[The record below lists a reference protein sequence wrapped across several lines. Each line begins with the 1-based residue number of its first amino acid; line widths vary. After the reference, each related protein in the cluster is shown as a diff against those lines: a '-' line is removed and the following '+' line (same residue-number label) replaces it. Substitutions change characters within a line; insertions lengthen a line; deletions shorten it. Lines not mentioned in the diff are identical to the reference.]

1 MIIRHSLPASQA
13 DAGRQTASASSA
25 QEEGNFSSELKKQLS
40 SAEKPE
46 TQESHLSQDKPK
58 KPTDKKM
65 QLAETASAAATP
77 ALPADPLAEAAKNL
91 ALPLDA
97 TAADALLAQG
107 VKTAQATTE
116 LAALPPV
123 TAEPTLATATPASPL
138 IAGALPVETQTSAP
152 LAQVNFTAALEEQT
166 SKQAGEAN
174 PAPAGMKPQTPEQ
187 AARPPASL
195 AESVVE
201 GKPQSLTPSDS
212 STASAQLSATAP
224 VSESLTNALH
234 NLKAAEPV
242 ATPHIVAQAAPV
254 TATAAAT
261 AISTSTVA
269 TATLQA
275 EVGTPA
281 WQQSL
286 GQQIAVFSRNGVH
299 HAELRL
305 HPEELGALQ
314 VSLRVNNDQAQVHF
328 VSDSHH
334 VRAALESAMP
344 HLRTQLEESGISLGQ
359 SSVGAD
365 TSSSAGDAH
374 GDRASGQ
381 GKSESGL
388 GDRGVSSEEEA
399 PVITRVMHYSRG
411 INTFA

>member
-1 MIIRHSLPASQA
+1 MIIRHSLPASPV

-25 QEEGNFSSELKKQLS
+25 QEEGHFAGELKKQLS
-40 SAEKPE
+40 SGE
-46 TQESHLSQDKPK
+46 TQEARQNGAPQDKAK
-58 KPTDKKM
+58 KPADKKV
-65 QLAETASAAATP
+65 QLADVMPATP
-77 ALPADPLAEAAKNL
+77 AQSADLLTQAATNL
-91 ALPLDA
+91 ATPLDA
-97 TAADALLAQG
+97 TATDALLAQG
-107 VKTAQATTE
+107 VQTAQAD
-116 LAALPPV
+116 LAALPQV
-123 TAEPTLATATPASPL
+123 SADPTLAAAVPTSPL
-138 IAGALPVETQTSAP
+138 LAAALPVEPQAGDP
-152 LAQVNFTAALEEQT
+152 LTQVNFTAVLDEQKPT
-166 SKQAGEAN
+166 QDL
-174 PAPAGMKPQTPEQ
+174 PAGVKPQPSRPEAQ
-187 AARPPASL
+187 PAMPVT
-195 AESVVE
+195 ESAVE
-201 GKPQSLTPSDS
+201 GKAQSLTPADS
-212 STASAQLSATAP
+212 SAQATSPAAAP
-224 VSESLTNALH
+224 LSESLTQALH
-234 NLKAAEPV
+234 NLKGAEPV

-254 TATAAAT
+254 TATAPAT

-328 VSDSHH
+328 VSESHH

-344 HLRTQLEESGISLGQ
+344 NLRTMLEESGISLGQ

-374 GDRASGQ
+374 SGHTSGQ
-381 GKSESGL
+381 GKSESGE
-388 GDRGVSSEEEA
+388 GDLTISSEEES
-399 PVITRVMHYSRG
+399 PVVTRVMHYSRG

>member
-1 MIIRHSLPASQA
+1 MIIRHSLPASPV

-25 QEEGNFSSELKKQLS
+25 QEEGHFAGELKKQLS
-40 SAEKPE
+40 SGE
-46 TQESHLSQDKPK
+46 TQEARQNGAPQDKAK
-58 KPTDKKM
+58 KPADKKV
-65 QLAETASAAATP
+65 QLADVMPAAPAQSADLLTQAAT
-77 ALPADPLAEAAKNL
+77 NL
-91 ALPLDA
+91 ATPLDA

-107 VKTAQATTE
+107 VQTAQAD
-116 LAALPPV
+116 LAALPQV
-123 TAEPTLATATPASPL
+123 SADPTLAAAVPASPL
-138 IAGALPVETQTSAP
+138 LAAALPVEPQAGDP
-152 LAQVNFTAALEEQT
+152 LTQVNFTAVLDEQKPT
-166 SKQAGEAN
+166 QDL
-174 PAPAGMKPQTPEQ
+174 PAGVKPQPSRPEAQ
-187 AARPPASL
+187 PAMPVT
-195 AESVVE
+195 ESAVE
-201 GKPQSLTPSDS
+201 GKAQSLTPADS
-212 STASAQLSATAP
+212 SAQATSPAAAP
-224 VSESLTNALH
+224 LSESLTQALH
-234 NLKAAEPV
+234 NLKGAEPV

-254 TATAAAT
+254 TATAPAT

-328 VSDSHH
+328 VSESHH

-344 HLRTQLEESGISLGQ
+344 NLRTMLEESGISLGQ

-374 GDRASGQ
+374 SGHASGQ
-381 GKSESGL
+381 GKSESGE
-388 GDRGVSSEEEA
+388 GDLTISSEEES
-399 PVITRVMHYSRG
+399 PVVTRVMHYSRG

>member
-1 MIIRHSLPASQA
+1 MIIRHSLPASPV

-25 QEEGNFSSELKKQLS
+25 QEEGHFAGELKKQLS
-40 SAEKPE
+40 SGE
-46 TQESHLSQDKPK
+46 TQEARQNGAPQDKAK
-58 KPTDKKM
+58 KPADKKV
-65 QLAETASAAATP
+65 QLADVMPATP
-77 ALPADPLAEAAKNL
+77 AQPADLLTQAATNL
-91 ALPLDA
+91 ATPLDA
-97 TAADALLAQG
+97 TAADVLLAQG
-107 VKTAQATTE
+107 VQTAQAD
-116 LAALPPV
+116 LAALPQV
-123 TAEPTLATATPASPL
+123 SADPTLAAAVPTSPL
-138 IAGALPVETQTSAP
+138 LAAALPVEPQAGDP
-152 LAQVNFTAALEEQT
+152 LTQVNFTAVLDEQKPT
-166 SKQAGEAN
+166 QDL
-174 PAPAGMKPQTPEQ
+174 PAGVKPQPSRPEAQ
-187 AARPPASL
+187 PAMPVT
-195 AESVVE
+195 ESAVE
-201 GKPQSLTPSDS
+201 GKAQSLTPADS
-212 STASAQLSATAP
+212 SAQATSPAAAP
-224 VSESLTNALH
+224 LSESLTQALH
-234 NLKAAEPV
+234 NLKGAEPV

-254 TATAAAT
+254 TATAPAT

-328 VSDSHH
+328 VSESHH

-344 HLRTQLEESGISLGQ
+344 NLRTMLEESGISLGQ

-374 GDRASGQ
+374 SGHASGQ
-381 GKSESGL
+381 GKSESGE
-388 GDRGVSSEEEA
+388 GDLTISSEEES
-399 PVITRVMHYSRG
+399 PVVTRVMHYSRG

>member
-1 MIIRHSLPASQA
+1 MIIRHSLPASPV

-25 QEEGNFSSELKKQLS
+25 QEEGHFAGELKKQLS
-40 SAEKPE
+40 SGE
-46 TQESHLSQDKPK
+46 TQEARQNGAPQDKAK
-58 KPTDKKM
+58 KPADKKV
-65 QLAETASAAATP
+65 QLADVTPATP
-77 ALPADPLAEAAKNL
+77 ALPADLLTQAASNL
-91 ALPLDA
+91 ATPLDASA

-107 VKTAQATTE
+107 VQTAQAD
-116 LAALPPV
+116 LAALPQV
-123 TAEPTLATATPASPL
+123 SADPTLAAAVPASPL
-138 IAGALPVETQTSAP
+138 LASALPVEPQAGDP
-152 LAQVNFTAALEEQT
+152 LTQVNFTAVLDEQKPT
-166 SKQAGEAN
+166 QDL
-174 PAPAGMKPQTPEQ
+174 PAGVKPQPSRPEAQ
-187 AARPPASL
+187 PAMPL
-195 AESVVE
+195 TESAVE
-201 GKPQSLTPSDS
+201 GKAQSLTPVDS
-212 STASAQLSATAP
+212 SAQATSPVAAP
-224 VSESLTNALH
+224 LSESLTQALH
-234 NLKAAEPV
+234 NLKGAEPV

-254 TATAAAT
+254 TATAPAP
-261 AISTSTVA
+261 AIATSTVA

-328 VSDSHH
+328 VSESHH

-344 HLRTQLEESGISLGQ
+344 NLRTMLEESGISLGQ

-374 GDRASGQ
+374 SGHTSGQ
-381 GKSESGL
+381 GKSENGQ
-388 GDRGVSSEEEA
+388 GDLTISSEEES
-399 PVITRVMHYSRG
+399 PVVTRVMHYSRG

>member
-1 MIIRHSLPASQA
+1 MIIRHSLPASPV

-25 QEEGNFSSELKKQLS
+25 QEEGHFAGELKKQLS
-40 SAEKPE
+40 SGEAQE
-46 TQESHLSQDKPK
+46 TRQNGAPQDKVK
-58 KPTDKKM
+58 KPADKKA
-65 QLAETASAAATP
+65 QLADATP
-77 ALPADPLAEAAKNL
+77 ATQALPADLLTQAATTLAM
-91 ALPLDA
+91 PLDA
-97 TAADALLAQG
+97 AAATADALLAQG
-107 VKTAQATTE
+107 VQTAQAD
-116 LAALPPV
+116 LAALPQV
-123 TAEPTLATATPASPL
+123 SADPTLAAAVPASPL
-138 IAGALPVETQTSAP
+138 LGAALPVEPQAGDP
-152 LAQVNFTAALEEQT
+152 LTQVNFTAVLDKVKPTEDL
-166 SKQAGEAN
+166 
-174 PAPAGMKPQTPEQ
+174 PAGVKPQPTRTEAQ
-187 AARPPASL
+187 PAMPL
-195 AESVVE
+195 AERAVE
-201 GKPQSLTPSDS
+201 GKAQSLTSADS
-212 STASAQLSATAP
+212 SALPTSPATAP
-224 VSESLTNALH
+224 LSESLTQALH
-234 NLKAAEPV
+234 NVKSAEPV

-254 TATAAAT
+254 TATAPAT
-261 AISTSTVA
+261 AIATSTVA

-328 VSDSHH
+328 VSESHH

-344 HLRTQLEESGISLGQ
+344 NLRTMLEESGISLGQ

-374 GDRASGQ
+374 SGHTSGQ
-381 GKSESGL
+381 GKSESGQ
-388 GDRGVSSEEEA
+388 GDLSVSSEEES
-399 PVITRVMHYSRG
+399 PVVTRVMHYSRG

>member
-1 MIIRHSLPASQA
+1 MP
-13 DAGRQTASASSA
+13 
-25 QEEGNFSSELKKQLS
+25 
-40 SAEKPE
+40 
-46 TQESHLSQDKPK
+46 
-58 KPTDKKM
+58 
-65 QLAETASAAATP
+65 ATP
-77 ALPADPLAEAAKNL
+77 AQPADLLTQAATNL
-91 ALPLDA
+91 ATPLDA
-97 TAADALLAQG
+97 TAADVLLAQG
-107 VKTAQATTE
+107 VQTAQAD
-116 LAALPPV
+116 LAALPQV
-123 TAEPTLATATPASPL
+123 SADPTLAAAVPASPL
-138 IAGALPVETQTSAP
+138 LAAALPVEPQAGDP
-152 LAQVNFTAALEEQT
+152 LTQVNFTAVLDEQKPT
-166 SKQAGEAN
+166 QDL
-174 PAPAGMKPQTPEQ
+174 PAGVKPQPSRPEAQ
-187 AARPPASL
+187 PAMPVT
-195 AESVVE
+195 ESAVE
-201 GKPQSLTPSDS
+201 GKAQSLTPADS
-212 STASAQLSATAP
+212 SAQATSPAAAP
-224 VSESLTNALH
+224 LSESLTQALH
-234 NLKAAEPV
+234 NLKGAEPV

-254 TATAAAT
+254 TATAPAT

-328 VSDSHH
+328 VSESHH

-344 HLRTQLEESGISLGQ
+344 NLRTMLEESGISLGQ

-374 GDRASGQ
+374 SGHASGQ
-381 GKSESGL
+381 GKSESGE
-388 GDRGVSSEEEA
+388 GDLTISSEEES
-399 PVITRVMHYSRG
+399 PVVTRVMHYSRG

>member
-1 MIIRHSLPASQA
+1 MIIRHSLPASPV

-25 QEEGNFSSELKKQLS
+25 QEEGHFAGELKKQLS
-40 SAEKPE
+40 SGEAQE
-46 TQESHLSQDKPK
+46 TRQNGAPQDKVK
-58 KPTDKKM
+58 KPADKKA
-65 QLAETASAAATP
+65 QLADATP
-77 ALPADPLAEAAKNL
+77 ATQALPADLLTQAATTLAM
-91 ALPLDA
+91 PLDA
-97 TAADALLAQG
+97 AAATADALLAQG
-107 VKTAQATTE
+107 VQTAQAD
-116 LAALPPV
+116 LAALPQV
-123 TAEPTLATATPASPL
+123 SADPTLAAAQPASPL
-138 IAGALPVETQTSAP
+138 LGAALPVEPQAGDP
-152 LAQVNFTAALEEQT
+152 LTQVNFTAVLDKEKPTQDL
-166 SKQAGEAN
+166 
-174 PAPAGMKPQTPEQ
+174 PAGVKPQPTRPEAQ
-187 AARPPASL
+187 PAMPL
-195 AESVVE
+195 AERAVE
-201 GKPQSLTPSDS
+201 GKAQSLTSADS
-212 STASAQLSATAP
+212 SALPTSPAAAP
-224 VSESLTNALH
+224 LSESLTQALH
-234 NLKAAEPV
+234 NVKSAEPV

-254 TATAAAT
+254 TATAPAT
-261 AISTSTVA
+261 AIATSTVA

-328 VSDSHH
+328 VSESHH

-344 HLRTQLEESGISLGQ
+344 NLRTMLEESGISLGQ

-374 GDRASGQ
+374 SGHTSGQ
-381 GKSESGL
+381 GKSESGQ
-388 GDRGVSSEEEA
+388 GDLSVSSEEES
-399 PVITRVMHYSRG
+399 PVVTRVMHYSRG

>member
-1 MIIRHSLPASQA
+1 MIIRHSLPASPV

-25 QEEGNFSSELKKQLS
+25 QEEGHFAGELKKQLS
-40 SAEKPE
+40 SGE
-46 TQESHLSQDKPK
+46 TQEARQNGAPQDKAK
-58 KPTDKKM
+58 KPADKKV
-65 QLAETASAAATP
+65 QLADVMPATP
-77 ALPADPLAEAAKNL
+77 AQSADLLTQAATNL
-91 ALPLDA
+91 ATPLDA

-107 VKTAQATTE
+107 VQTAQAD
-116 LAALPPV
+116 LAALPQV
-123 TAEPTLATATPASPL
+123 SADPTLAAAVPESPL
-138 IAGALPVETQTSAP
+138 LAAALPVEPQAGDP
-152 LAQVNFTAALEEQT
+152 LTQVNFTPVLDEQKPT
-166 SKQAGEAN
+166 QDL
-174 PAPAGMKPQTPEQ
+174 PAGVKPQPSRPEAQ
-187 AARPPASL
+187 PAMPVT
-195 AESVVE
+195 ESAVE
-201 GKPQSLTPSDS
+201 GKAQSLTPADS
-212 STASAQLSATAP
+212 SAQATSPAAAP
-224 VSESLTNALH
+224 LSESLTQAQH
-234 NLKAAEPV
+234 NLKGAEPV

-254 TATAAAT
+254 TATAPAT

-328 VSDSHH
+328 VSESHH

-344 HLRTQLEESGISLGQ
+344 NLRTMLEESGISLGQ

-374 GDRASGQ
+374 SGHASGQ
-381 GKSESGL
+381 GKSESGE
-388 GDRGVSSEEEA
+388 GDLTISSEEES
-399 PVITRVMHYSRG
+399 PVVTRVMHYSRG

>member
-1 MIIRHSLPASQA
+1 MIIRHSLPASPV

-25 QEEGNFSSELKKQLS
+25 QEEGRFAGELKKQLS
-40 SAEKPE
+40 SGE
-46 TQESHLSQDKPK
+46 TQEARQNGAPQDKAK
-58 KPTDKKM
+58 KPADKKV
-65 QLAETASAAATP
+65 QLADVMPATP
-77 ALPADPLAEAAKNL
+77 AQPADLLTQAATNL
-91 ALPLDA
+91 ATPLDA

-107 VKTAQATTE
+107 VQTAQAD
-116 LAALPPV
+116 LAALPQV
-123 TAEPTLATATPASPL
+123 SADPTLAAAVPASPL
-138 IAGALPVETQTSAP
+138 LAAALPVEPQAGDP
-152 LAQVNFTAALEEQT
+152 LTQVNFTPVLDEQKPT
-166 SKQAGEAN
+166 QDL
-174 PAPAGMKPQTPEQ
+174 PAGVKPQPSRPEAQ
-187 AARPPASL
+187 PAMPVT
-195 AESVVE
+195 ESAVE
-201 GKPQSLTPSDS
+201 GKAQSLTPADS
-212 STASAQLSATAP
+212 SAQATSPAAAP
-224 VSESLTNALH
+224 LSESLTQALH
-234 NLKAAEPV
+234 NLKGAEPV

-254 TATAAAT
+254 TATAPAT

-328 VSDSHH
+328 VSESHH

-344 HLRTQLEESGISLGQ
+344 NLRTMLEESGISLGQ

-374 GDRASGQ
+374 SGHASGQ
-381 GKSESGL
+381 GKSESGE
-388 GDRGVSSEEEA
+388 GDLTISSEEES
-399 PVITRVMHYSRG
+399 PVVTRVMHYSRG

>member
-1 MIIRHSLPASQA
+1 MIIRHSLPASPV

-25 QEEGNFSSELKKQLS
+25 QEEGHFAGELKKQLS
-40 SAEKPE
+40 SGE
-46 TQESHLSQDKPK
+46 TQEARQNGAPQDKAK
-58 KPTDKKM
+58 KPADKKV
-65 QLAETASAAATP
+65 QLADVTPATP
-77 ALPADPLAEAAKNL
+77 ALPADLLTQAATNL
-91 ALPLDA
+91 AAPLDA
-97 TAADALLAQG
+97 SVTAADALLAQG
-107 VKTAQATTE
+107 VQTAQAE
-116 LAALPPV
+116 LAALPQV
-123 TAEPTLATATPASPL
+123 SADPTLAAAVPASPL
-138 IAGALPVETQTSAP
+138 LAAALPVEPQAGDP
-152 LAQVNFTAALEEQT
+152 LTQVNFTAVLDEQKPT
-166 SKQAGEAN
+166 QDL
-174 PAPAGMKPQTPEQ
+174 PAGVKPQPSRPEAQ
-187 AARPPASL
+187 PAMPVT
-195 AESVVE
+195 ESAVE
-201 GKPQSLTPSDS
+201 GKAQSLTPADS
-212 STASAQLSATAP
+212 SALPTSPAAAP
-224 VSESLTNALH
+224 LSESLTQALH
-234 NLKAAEPV
+234 NLKGAEPV

-254 TATAAAT
+254 TATAT
-261 AISTSTVA
+261 APAIATSTVA

-328 VSDSHH
+328 VSESHH

-344 HLRTQLEESGISLGQ
+344 NLRTMLEEFGISLGQ

-374 GDRASGQ
+374 SGHASGQ
-381 GKSESGL
+381 GKSESGE
-388 GDRGVSSEEEA
+388 GDLTISSEEES
-399 PVITRVMHYSRG
+399 PVVTRVMHYSRG

>member
-1 MIIRHSLPASQA
+1 MIIRHSLPASPV

-25 QEEGNFSSELKKQLS
+25 QEEGHFAGELKKQLS
-40 SAEKPE
+40 SGEAQE
-46 TQESHLSQDKPK
+46 TRQHGAPQDKVK
-58 KPTDKKM
+58 KPADKKA
-65 QLAETASAAATP
+65 QLADVTPATP
-77 ALPADPLAEAAKNL
+77 ALPADLLTQAATNL
-91 ALPLDA
+91 AAPLDA
-97 TAADALLAQG
+97 SVTAADALLAQG
-107 VKTAQATTE
+107 VQTAQAE
-116 LAALPPV
+116 LAALPQV
-123 TAEPTLATATPASPL
+123 SADPTLAAAVPASPL
-138 IAGALPVETQTSAP
+138 LAAALPVEPQAGDP
-152 LAQVNFTAALEEQT
+152 LTQVNFTAVLDEQKPTQAL
-166 SKQAGEAN
+166 
-174 PAPAGMKPQTPEQ
+174 PAGVKPQPSRPEAQ
-187 AARPPASL
+187 PAMPL
-195 AESVVE
+195 TESAVE
-201 GKPQSLTPSDS
+201 GKAQSLTPADS
-212 STASAQLSATAP
+212 SAQATSPAAAP
-224 VSESLTNALH
+224 LSESLTQALH
-234 NLKAAEPV
+234 NLKGAEPV

-254 TATAAAT
+254 TTTAPAT

-328 VSDSHH
+328 VSESHH

-344 HLRTQLEESGISLGQ
+344 NLRTMLEESGISLGQ

-374 GDRASGQ
+374 SGHTSGQ
-381 GKSESGL
+381 GKSESGE
-388 GDRGVSSEEEA
+388 GDLTISSEEES
-399 PVITRVMHYSRG
+399 PVVTRVMHYSRG

>member
-1 MIIRHSLPASQA
+1 MIIRHSLPASPV

-25 QEEGNFSSELKKQLS
+25 QEEGHFAGELKKQLS
-40 SAEKPE
+40 SGE
-46 TQESHLSQDKPK
+46 TQEARQNGAPQDKAK
-58 KPTDKKM
+58 KPADKKV
-65 QLAETASAAATP
+65 QLADVMPATP
-77 ALPADPLAEAAKNL
+77 AQPADLLTQAATNL
-91 ALPLDA
+91 ATPLDA

-107 VKTAQATTE
+107 VQTAQAD
-116 LAALPPV
+116 LAALPQV
-123 TAEPTLATATPASPL
+123 SADPTLAAAVPTSPL
-138 IAGALPVETQTSAP
+138 LAAALPVEPQAGDP
-152 LAQVNFTAALEEQT
+152 LTQVNFTAVLDEQKPT
-166 SKQAGEAN
+166 QDL
-174 PAPAGMKPQTPEQ
+174 PAGVKPQPSRPEAQ
-187 AARPPASL
+187 PAMPVT
-195 AESVVE
+195 ESAVE
-201 GKPQSLTPSDS
+201 GKAQSLTPADS
-212 STASAQLSATAP
+212 SAQATSPAAAP
-224 VSESLTNALH
+224 LSESLTQALH
-234 NLKAAEPV
+234 NLKGAEPV

-254 TATAAAT
+254 TATAPAT

-269 TATLQA
+269 TATLQP

-328 VSDSHH
+328 VSESHH

-344 HLRTQLEESGISLGQ
+344 NLRTMLEESGISLGQ

-374 GDRASGQ
+374 SGHASGQ
-381 GKSESGL
+381 GKSESAE
-388 GDRGVSSEEEA
+388 GDLTISSEEES
-399 PVITRVMHYSRG
+399 PVVTRVMHYSRG

>member
-1 MIIRHSLPASQA
+1 MIIRHSLPASPV

-25 QEEGNFSSELKKQLS
+25 QEEGHFAGELKKQLS
-40 SAEKPE
+40 SGEAQE
-46 TQESHLSQDKPK
+46 TRQHGAPQDKVK
-58 KPTDKKM
+58 KPADKKA
-65 QLAETASAAATP
+65 QLADATP
-77 ALPADPLAEAAKNL
+77 SAQALPADLLTQAATTLAM
-91 ALPLDA
+91 PLDA
-97 TAADALLAQG
+97 SANTAEALLAQG
-107 VKTAQATTE
+107 VQTAQAD
-116 LAALPPV
+116 LAALPQV
-123 TAEPTLATATPASPL
+123 SADPTLAAAVPASPL
-138 IAGALPVETQTSAP
+138 LAAALPVEPQAGDP
-152 LAQVNFTAALEEQT
+152 LTQVNFTAVLDKEKPTQDLA
-166 SKQAGEAN
+166 AGV
-174 PAPAGMKPQTPEQ
+174 KPQPTRPEAQ
-187 AARPPASL
+187 PAMPVT
-195 AESVVE
+195 ESAVE
-201 GKPQSLTPSDS
+201 GKAQSLTPADS
-212 STASAQLSATAP
+212 STQPTPPAAAP
-224 VSESLTNALH
+224 VSESLTQALH
-234 NLKAAEPV
+234 NLKSAEPV

-254 TATAAAT
+254 TATAPAT
-261 AISTSTVA
+261 AIATSTVA

-328 VSDSHH
+328 VSESHH

-344 HLRTQLEESGISLGQ
+344 NLRTMLEESGISLGQ

-374 GDRASGQ
+374 SGHTSGQ
-381 GKSESGL
+381 GKSESGQ
-388 GDRGVSSEEEA
+388 GDLSVSSEEES
-399 PVITRVMHYSRG
+399 PVVTRVMHYSRG

>member
-1 MIIRHSLPASQA
+1 MIIRHSLPASPV

-25 QEEGNFSSELKKQLS
+25 QEEGHFAGELKKQLS
-40 SAEKPE
+40 SGE
-46 TQESHLSQDKPK
+46 TQEARQNGAPQDKAK
-58 KPTDKKM
+58 KPADKKV
-65 QLAETASAAATP
+65 QLADVMPATP
-77 ALPADPLAEAAKNL
+77 AQPADLLTQAATNL
-91 ALPLDA
+91 ATPLDA

-107 VKTAQATTE
+107 VQTAQAD
-116 LAALPPV
+116 LAALPQV
-123 TAEPTLATATPASPL
+123 SADPTLAAAVPTSPL
-138 IAGALPVETQTSAP
+138 LAAALPVEPQAGDP
-152 LAQVNFTAALEEQT
+152 LTQVNFTAVLDEQKPT
-166 SKQAGEAN
+166 QDL
-174 PAPAGMKPQTPEQ
+174 PAGVKPQPSRPEAQ
-187 AARPPASL
+187 PAMPVT
-195 AESVVE
+195 ESAVE
-201 GKPQSLTPSDS
+201 GKAQSLTPADS
-212 STASAQLSATAP
+212 SAQATSPAAAP
-224 VSESLTNALH
+224 LSESLTQALH
-234 NLKAAEPV
+234 NLKGAEPV

-254 TATAAAT
+254 TATAPAT

-328 VSDSHH
+328 VSESHH

-344 HLRTQLEESGISLGQ
+344 NLRTMLEESGISLGQ

-374 GDRASGQ
+374 SGHASGQ
-381 GKSESGL
+381 GKSESGE
-388 GDRGVSSEEEA
+388 GDLTISSEEES
-399 PVITRVMHYSRG
+399 PVVTRVMHYSRG

>member
-1 MIIRHSLPASQA
+1 MIIRHSLPASPV

-25 QEEGNFSSELKKQLS
+25 QEEGHFAGELKKQLS
-40 SAEKPE
+40 SGE
-46 TQESHLSQDKPK
+46 TQEARQNGAPQDKAK
-58 KPTDKKM
+58 KPADKKV
-65 QLAETASAAATP
+65 QLADVTPATP
-77 ALPADPLAEAAKNL
+77 ALSADLLTQAATNL
-91 ALPLDA
+91 ATPLDA

-107 VKTAQATTE
+107 VQTAQAD
-116 LAALPPV
+116 LAALPQV
-123 TAEPTLATATPASPL
+123 SADPTLVAAVPASPL
-138 IAGALPVETQTSAP
+138 LAAALPVEPQAGDP
-152 LAQVNFTAALEEQT
+152 LTQVNFTPVLDEQKPT
-166 SKQAGEAN
+166 QDL
-174 PAPAGMKPQTPEQ
+174 PAGVKPQPSRPEAQ
-187 AARPPASL
+187 PAMPVT
-195 AESVVE
+195 ESAVE
-201 GKPQSLTPSDS
+201 GKVQSLTPADS
-212 STASAQLSATAP
+212 SAQATSPAAAP
-224 VSESLTNALH
+224 LSESLTQALH
-234 NLKAAEPV
+234 NLKGAEPV
-242 ATPHIVAQAAPV
+242 ATPHIVAQAAPA
-254 TATAAAT
+254 TATAPAT

-328 VSDSHH
+328 VSESHH

-344 HLRTQLEESGISLGQ
+344 NLRTMLEESGISLGQ

-374 GDRASGQ
+374 SGHASGQ
-381 GKSESGL
+381 GKSESGE
-388 GDRGVSSEEEA
+388 GDLTISSEEES
-399 PVITRVMHYSRG
+399 PVVTRVMHYSRG

>member
-1 MIIRHSLPASQA
+1 MIIRHSLPASPV

-25 QEEGNFSSELKKQLS
+25 QEEGHFAGELKKQLS
-40 SAEKPE
+40 SGE
-46 TQESHLSQDKPK
+46 TQEARQNGAPQDKAK
-58 KPTDKKM
+58 KPADKKV
-65 QLAETASAAATP
+65 QLADVMPATP
-77 ALPADPLAEAAKNL
+77 AQPADLLTQAATNL
-91 ALPLDA
+91 ATPLDA

-107 VKTAQATTE
+107 VQTAQAD
-116 LAALPPV
+116 LAALPQV
-123 TAEPTLATATPASPL
+123 SADPTLAAAVPTSPL
-138 IAGALPVETQTSAP
+138 LAAALPVEPQAGDP
-152 LAQVNFTAALEEQT
+152 LTQVNFTAVLDEQKPT
-166 SKQAGEAN
+166 QDL
-174 PAPAGMKPQTPEQ
+174 PAGVKPQPSRPEAQ
-187 AARPPASL
+187 PAMPVTESAA
-195 AESVVE
+195 E
-201 GKPQSLTPSDS
+201 GKAQSLTPADS
-212 STASAQLSATAP
+212 SAQATSPAAAP
-224 VSESLTNALH
+224 LSESLTQALH
-234 NLKAAEPV
+234 NLKGAEPV

-254 TATAAAT
+254 TATAPAT

-328 VSDSHH
+328 VSESHH

-344 HLRTQLEESGISLGQ
+344 NLRTMLEESGISLGQ

-374 GDRASGQ
+374 SGHASGQ
-381 GKSESGL
+381 GKSESGE
-388 GDRGVSSEEEA
+388 GDLTISSEEES
-399 PVITRVMHYSRG
+399 PVVTRVMHYSRG

>member
-1 MIIRHSLPASQA
+1 MIIRHSLPASPV

-25 QEEGNFSSELKKQLS
+25 QEEGHFAGELKKQLS
-40 SAEKPE
+40 SGE
-46 TQESHLSQDKPK
+46 TQEARQNGAPQDKAK
-58 KPTDKKM
+58 KPADKKV
-65 QLAETASAAATP
+65 QLADVMPATP
-77 ALPADPLAEAAKNL
+77 AQPADLLTQAATNL
-91 ALPLDA
+91 ATPLDA
-97 TAADALLAQG
+97 TAADVLLAQG
-107 VKTAQATTE
+107 VQTAQAD
-116 LAALPPV
+116 LAALPQV
-123 TAEPTLATATPASPL
+123 SADPTLAAAVPASPL
-138 IAGALPVETQTSAP
+138 LAAALPVEPQAGDP
-152 LAQVNFTAALEEQT
+152 LTQVNFTAVLDEQKPT
-166 SKQAGEAN
+166 QDL
-174 PAPAGMKPQTPEQ
+174 PAGVKPQPSRPEAQ
-187 AARPPASL
+187 PAMPVT
-195 AESVVE
+195 ESAVE
-201 GKPQSLTPSDS
+201 GKAQSLTPADS
-212 STASAQLSATAP
+212 SAQATSPAAAP
-224 VSESLTNALH
+224 LSESLTQALH
-234 NLKAAEPV
+234 NLKGAEPV

-254 TATAAAT
+254 TATAPAT

-328 VSDSHH
+328 VSESHH

-344 HLRTQLEESGISLGQ
+344 NLRTMLEESGISLGQ

-374 GDRASGQ
+374 SGHASGQ
-381 GKSESGL
+381 GKSESGE
-388 GDRGVSSEEEA
+388 GDLTISSEEES
-399 PVITRVMHYSRG
+399 PVVTRVMHYSRG

>member
-1 MIIRHSLPASQA
+1 MIIRHSLPASPV

-25 QEEGNFSSELKKQLS
+25 QEEGHFAGELKKQLS
-40 SAEKPE
+40 SGE
-46 TQESHLSQDKPK
+46 TQEARQNGAPQDKAK
-58 KPTDKKM
+58 KPADKKV
-65 QLAETASAAATP
+65 QLADVMPATP
-77 ALPADPLAEAAKNL
+77 AQPADLLTQAATNL
-91 ALPLDA
+91 ATPLDA

-107 VKTAQATTE
+107 VQTAQAD
-116 LAALPPV
+116 LAALPQV
-123 TAEPTLATATPASPL
+123 SADPTLAAAVPASPL
-138 IAGALPVETQTSAP
+138 LAAALPVEPQAGDP
-152 LAQVNFTAALEEQT
+152 LTQVNFTPVLDEQKPT
-166 SKQAGEAN
+166 QDL
-174 PAPAGMKPQTPEQ
+174 PAGIKPQPSRPEAQ
-187 AARPPASL
+187 PAMPVT
-195 AESVVE
+195 ESAVE
-201 GKPQSLTPSDS
+201 GKVQSLTPADS
-212 STASAQLSATAP
+212 SAQATSPAAAP
-224 VSESLTNALH
+224 LSESLTQALH
-234 NLKAAEPV
+234 NLKGAEPV

-254 TATAAAT
+254 TATAPAT

-328 VSDSHH
+328 VSESHH

-344 HLRTQLEESGISLGQ
+344 NLRTMLEESGISLGQ

-374 GDRASGQ
+374 SGHASGQ
-381 GKSESGL
+381 GKSESGE
-388 GDRGVSSEEEA
+388 GDLTISSEEES
-399 PVITRVMHYSRG
+399 PVVTRVMHYSRG

>member
-1 MIIRHSLPASQA
+1 MIIRHSLPASPV

-25 QEEGNFSSELKKQLS
+25 QEEGHFAGELKKQLS
-40 SAEKPE
+40 SGE
-46 TQESHLSQDKPK
+46 TQEARQNGAPQDKAK
-58 KPTDKKM
+58 KPADKKV
-65 QLAETASAAATP
+65 QLADVMPATP
-77 ALPADPLAEAAKNL
+77 AQPADLLTQAATNL
-91 ALPLDA
+91 ATPLDA
-97 TAADALLAQG
+97 TAADVLLAQG
-107 VKTAQATTE
+107 VQTAQAD
-116 LAALPPV
+116 LAALPQV
-123 TAEPTLATATPASPL
+123 SADPTLAAAVPTSPL
-138 IAGALPVETQTSAP
+138 LAAALPVEPQAGDP
-152 LAQVNFTAALEEQT
+152 LTQVNFTAVLDEQKPT
-166 SKQAGEAN
+166 QDL
-174 PAPAGMKPQTPEQ
+174 PAGVKPQPSRPEAQ
-187 AARPPASL
+187 PAMPVT
-195 AESVVE
+195 ESAVE
-201 GKPQSLTPSDS
+201 GKAQSLTPADS
-212 STASAQLSATAP
+212 SAQATSPAAAP
-224 VSESLTNALH
+224 LSESLTQALH
-234 NLKAAEPV
+234 NLKGAEPV

-254 TATAAAT
+254 TATAPAT

-328 VSDSHH
+328 VSESHH

-344 HLRTQLEESGISLGQ
+344 NLRTMLEESGISLGQ

-374 GDRASGQ
+374 SGHASGQ
-381 GKSESGL
+381 GKSESGE
-388 GDRGVSSEEEA
+388 GDLTISSEEES
-399 PVITRVMHYSRG
+399 PVVTRVMHYPRG